1 MRPGVR
7 PPRRTPRNPTTTPL
21 PLLLRYLAFW
31 FRSGNAHSVHS
42 PFVFDLYTRVI
53 RPAPHQ
59 PVFDPIEKIRAGLL
73 TSQAEIQTVDLGAGS
88 RVARSPRRRV
98 KDIARY
104 AQKDARTGQL
114 LFRLVRHFAPQTVFD
129 LGTSLGV
136 TTAYLAASNPRAT
149 VYTFEGCP
157 QTLAIAQNT
166 FAQLG
171 YRHIYP
177 VPGNLDETLPATL
190 TRIASLDFVFFD
202 ANHRREPT
210 LRYFTACLAKAH
222 EDSVFVFDDIY
233 WSTQMVAAWEEIKS
247 HPAVTLTID
256 LFHVGLV
263 FFRRKQPKQHFRLRL

>member
-1 MRPGVR
+1 M
-7 PPRRTPRNPTTTPL
+7 PRKTTTTPL
-21 PLLLRYLAFW
+21 SLLLRYLAFW

-53 RPAPHQ
+53 RPAPPH
-59 PVFDPIEKIRAGLL
+59 PAFDPIEKIRAQLL
-73 TSQAEIQTVDLGAGS
+73 TSTHEIQTVDLGAGS
-88 RVARSPRRRV
+88 RVSRSLRRRV
-98 KDIARY
+98 KDVARY

-114 LFRLVRHFAPQTVFD
+114 LFRLVNHFVPQTIFD

-136 TTAYLAASNPRAT
+136 TTSYLAAPNPRAA

-157 QTLAIAQNT
+157 QTLSIAQHN

-171 YRHIYP
+171 YGHIHP

-190 TRIASLDFVFFD
+190 REVTLLDFVFFD

-210 LRYFTACLAKAH
+210 LRYFTTCLEKAH

-233 WSTQMVAAWEEIKS
+233 WSSEMMAAWEEIKN
-247 HPAVTLTID
+247 HPAVTLTVD

-263 FFRRKQPKQHFRLRL
+263 FFRRKQPKQHFTLR

>member
-1 MRPGVR
+1 MQ
-7 PPRRTPRNPTTTPL
+7 
-21 PLLLRYLAFW
+21 LLLRYLAFW

-59 PVFDPIEKIRAGLL
+59 PAFDPIEQIRTRLL
-73 TSQAEIQTVDLGAGS
+73 ASTAEIETVDLGAGS
-88 RVARSPRRRV
+88 RVTRSPRRRV
-98 KDIARY
+98 KDVARY
-104 AQKDARTGQL
+104 AQKEAHIGQL
-114 LFRLVRHFAPQTVFD
+114 LFRLVSHFAPGTVFD

-136 TTAYLAASNPRAT
+136 TTSYLAAPNPRAM

-157 QTLAIAQNT
+157 QTLAIAINN

-171 YRHIYP
+171 FEHIRP

-190 TRIASLDFVFFD
+190 EAVSGLDFAFFD

-222 EDSVFVFDDIY
+222 EHSVFVFDDIY
-233 WSTQMVAAWEEIKS
+233 WSAEMMGAWEEIKS
-247 HPAVTLTID
+247 HPSVTLTVD